1 MQSCLYDNISFFPLI
16 CNLISI
22 NRYTNE
28 NPLFAAMQQ
37 LTLWI
42 FHKPCVFFPVIY
54 LFRLKNANDVLR
66 RPNKHQFE
74 EQMLTKDI
82 FIWGIRN
89 KKEASIIV

>member
-16 CNLISI
+16 CNLIAI

-42 FHKPCVFFPVIY
+42 FHKPCVFFLVIY

-66 RPNKHQFE
+66 RPNKYQFE
-74 EQMLTKDI
+74 EQMLTKDVY
-82 FIWGIRN
+82 
-89 KKEASIIV
+89 EASKIRKKQA

>member
-16 CNLISI
+16 CNLIAI

-42 FHKPCVFFPVIY
+42 FHKPCVFFLVIY

-74 EQMLTKDI
+74 EQMLTKDVY
-82 FIWGIRN
+82 
-89 KKEASIIV
+89 EASEIRKKQA